1 MIQLGERS
9 DIRDPADVLPHGS
22 RMFLRCRRNFYQIVT
37 LQVDFLLLFRVGN
50 TRNIFV
56 PFQTNVSPR
65 FVTRIGD
72 KLWFR
77 NTLFFFFRESQYNI
91 WRIVKIRLYIFICD
105 FENYELGN
113 NFTFIRNY
121 ETFRWYIYSKIIFNL
136 NLSLI
141 KALTYL
147 NGISYVF
154 NFRSGII
161 EKV

>member
-77 NTLFFFFRESQYNI
+77 NTLFFFFSRIAVQYLKNRENTSFI
-91 WRIVKIRLYIFICD
+91 SSFVTLKIM
-105 FENYELGN
+105 N
-113 NFTFIRNY
+113 
-121 ETFRWYIYSKIIFNL
+121 
-136 NLSLI
+136 
-141 KALTYL
+141 
-147 NGISYVF
+147 
-154 NFRSGII
+154 
-161 EKV
+161 